1 VRLDPIMTQ
10 IETAVEAQMRMMGSE
25 AAEAAVGFMDAFRP
39 AIRAALLEVAQ
50 QSAAEVSAQLGDRR
64 VDVRLSAGDPELVVS
79 AAEERAQTPLDDE
92 MEARIT
98 LRLPGALKGVIE
110 DAASSSGDSINSW
123 VVDALRSSARR
134 RARGTRVDETI
145 EL

>member
-1 VRLDPIMTQ
+1 MTQ
-10 IETAVEAQMRMMGSE
+10 IETAVDAQMRMMGAE

-64 VDVRLSAGDPELVVS
+64 VDVRLGGGDPDLVVS
-79 AAEERAQTPLDDE
+79 AAEDRSQTSFEDE

-134 RARGTRVDETI
+134 KASGTRFDETI